1 MYNRYKFRNEELACF
16 LIHEFKFE
24 LHWPHTT
31 KTLTWNW
38 NWNDRRINLLYY
50 KYYMRTWEKYVKNIQ
65 YIPFYKTLGLEQL
78 IHRLKQMYWLL
89 QNYFHILSSSQPLGP
104 STSRVSRRLTKHNS
118 QCMIGATVWV
128 TMAAEAKGKGCL
140 WCLRLG
146 NPGLVSNWLTD
157 NISSFFSTSPSVF
170 SSFSLT
176 LIFCVSASPLWLNE

>member
-1 MYNRYKFRNEELACF
+1 MSSNLNCIGHIPQRCWPEIEIGMTGGWIDYIINITLGLEENM
-16 LIHEFKFE
+16 I
-24 LHWPHTT
+24 
-31 KTLTWNW
+31 
-38 NWNDRRINLLYY
+38 
-50 KYYMRTWEKYVKNIQ
+50 KYTIY
-65 YIPFYKTLGLEQL
+65 FYKILGLEQL
-78 IHRLKQMYWLL
+78 INWLKQMYWLL

-104 STSRVSRRLTKHNS
+104 STSRVSRWLTKHNS